1 MGIELLGILLLG
13 PLLVLVGYIQLL
25 LPLVG
30 FVTVVPPIPLQTVS
44 EVDDEELEGVDD
56 GD

>member
-1 MGIELLGILLLG
+1 MGIGLLGILLMG
-13 PLLVLVGYIQLL
+13 PVLVLVGYIQVL
-25 LPLVG
+25 LPFVG

-44 EVDDEELEGVDD
+44 EVDDEDLEVGDD